1 MAAVPEANR
10 RVIEA
15 LLEAEMPRA
24 GDRRLVLVHGRYDP
38 KSPTEFTVRLGEEQ
52 RNVKVTDQSSVLG
65 IVDAWQTHRSAVDG
79 DDILVVTTDVSDAQL
94 GWDLRAYAVGGS
106 TRTVDRVVIL
116 KQRFGAADID
126 SRIRQEGWLVE
137 ALLEAEPPQG
147 WRRAGQVLTRDAAVR
162 ALIGARL
169 GGQQLVEGNLDAGA
183 LLSWSQNPAGLK
195 LFAGLPEAERSG
207 LTGWLVE
214 TVGDAAVVVMSLAAA
229 GRAEDAMALGVLGA
243 VVTRPE
249 ASNEA
254 ARAFGSLLGSVRART
269 SELRAFVDAVEGV
282 LERWITEARSGTA
295 QGEIAR
301 ERVLDVVAQA
311 DELAAAAELTEELS
325 SSRFLESSF
334 RTRFRSL
341 AAVLSPSR
349 RAAADSALSALK
361 DHALAD
367 LFPQRV
373 LAATMAVRL
382 ARWLAEPEPVV
393 DSVSGGVGA
402 HVADWGWVDRAL
414 TVLWA
419 GDGVHDPAVGQAY
432 QSIHDA
438 ARARRDRLDR
448 DFARLLARWTVT
460 ASTHAPGGC
469 LLIEDVLPRIVLPL
483 SANGQAPL
491 VVVLDGMSSAV
502 AIELG
507 DQLTSRA
514 WHEATPATGARVAA
528 VAAVPSVT
536 LVSRT
541 SLLTAGLAVGD
552 QPVQRAGFEA
562 FWRKH
567 RRQSALFF
575 KGDIGGRAGQR
586 LAEPVVDALAGD
598 DVVGVVLNTI
608 DDALEHGREGDRVGW
623 RPSDITYLPELLDA
637 ARAYGRPVVLVSDH
651 GHVLDRSAPGEGPT
665 RATEVESV
673 RWRTGKA
680 EDGEVVLAGPR
691 VLYGDGSVVVP
702 WREDIRYLKRK
713 AGYHGGASLA
723 EMTVPVLVLLPAVG
737 LLPSGWTTLP
747 HESIAPIWWETQ
759 TETPVAVTS
768 VPPRKTTKKPSKT
781 EPGEALFPVPAA
793 DRAVPTLGTKV
804 VESTVYDAQRAF
816 VPKAP
821 NKPDVAAVID
831 ALADGKRSLTAIA
844 SVAGRA
850 GRNPDFLVTT
860 LQRLLNVEGYPVLS
874 LIDGGLSLELNTGL
888 LCEQFGV
895 KR

>member
-1 MAAVPEANR
+1 MSAVPEVNR

-15 LLEAEMPRA
+15 LLEAEMPRV
-24 GDRRLVLVHGRYDP
+24 GERRLVLVHGRYDP
-38 KSPTEFTVRLGEEQ
+38 SSPTEFSLRLGDEL
-52 RNVKVTDQSSVLG
+52 RTVKVADQSSVLG
-65 IVDAWQTHRSAVDG
+65 IVDAWQAHRSAVDG
-79 DDILVVTTDVSDAQL
+79 NDILVVTTDVSDAQL

-106 TRTVDRVVIL
+106 TRTVDRVVIV
-116 KQRFGAADID
+116 KQRFGAVDID
-126 SRIRQEGWLVE
+126 SRIRRESWLVD

-195 LFAGLPEAERSG
+195 LFAGLPEAERAG
-207 LTGWLVE
+207 LTSWLVE
-214 TVGDAAVVVMSLAAA
+214 TVGDAAVVVMSLAAVE
-229 GRAEDAMALGVLGA
+229 RAEDAMALGVLGA
-243 VVTRPE
+243 VVTKPE

-254 ARAFGSLLGSVRART
+254 ARAFGGLLGTVRART

-282 LERWITEARSGTA
+282 LERWISEARSGTA
-295 QGEIAR
+295 QGEIAKQ
-301 ERVLDVVAQA
+301 RVLDVVKQA

-334 RTRFRSL
+334 NTRFRAL

-349 RAAADSALSALK
+349 CAAADSALSALK

-367 LFPQRV
+367 LFPDRV

-382 ARWLAEPEPVV
+382 TRWLAEPELVL
-393 DSVSGGVGA
+393 DSVARGVSG
-402 HVADWGWVDRAL
+402 HIADWGWVDRAL

-419 GDGVHDPAVGQAY
+419 GDVVHDPAVGQAY
-432 QSIHDA
+432 RSIHDA

-448 DFARLLARWTVT
+448 DFAQHLVRWTVT
-460 ASTHAPGGC
+460 ASVHAPGGC
-469 LLIEDVLPRIVLPL
+469 LLIENVLPEIVLPL

-514 WHEATPATGARVAA
+514 WHEAAPVAGKRVAA

-552 QPVQRAGFEA
+552 QPVQRDGFEA
-562 FWRKH
+562 FWRRH
-567 RRQSALFF
+567 RRQAALFF
-575 KGDIGGRAGQR
+575 KGDVGGRAGQR
-586 LAEPVVDALAGD
+586 LADPLVEAMAGD
-598 DVVGVVLNTI
+598 GVVGVVLNTI
-608 DDALEHGREGDRVGW
+608 DDALEHGREGDRIGW

-651 GHVLDRSAPGEGPT
+651 GHVLDRSAPGDGPT
-665 RATEVESV
+665 RAADVESV
-673 RWRTGKA
+673 RWRTGTA
-680 EDGEVVLAGPR
+680 EDGEVALTGPR

-702 WREDIRYLKRK
+702 WREDVRYLKRK
-713 AGYHGGASLA
+713 AGYHGGAALA

-737 LLPSGWTTLP
+737 LLPSGWATLP
-747 HESIAPIWWETQ
+747 RESIAPTWWEAQ
-759 TETPVAVTS
+759 TESVVVTPAPS
-768 VPPRKTTKKPSKT
+768 RKSSKKPVKA
-781 EPGEALFPVPAA
+781 EPSEALFPVPAA
-793 DRAVPTLGTKV
+793 EKVASTLGLRV
-804 VESTVYDAQRAF
+804 VASTVYEAQRAF

-831 ALADGKRSLTAIA
+831 ALVDGKRSLTAVA

-874 LIDGGLSLELNTGL
+874 LIDGGLNLELNVGL

-895 KR
+895 IR